1 METIR
6 FDKADVFTW
15 ESTHDEWIQE
25 AMDDSSDIAIVIGE
39 TIRAYVNDTLT
50 LKPLEANE
58 PSPDISHYTGDV
70 HGAQG
75 PVGLYIY
82 TMEDDEWIYVAH
94 YINEVEHQCFLFRHR
109 KQIVTREQW
118 ENSYTCG

>member
-1 METIR
+1 METVR
-6 FDKADVFTW
+6 FDKADVFSW
-15 ESTHDEWIQE
+15 ENTSDEWIQE
-25 AMDDSSDIAIVIGE
+25 AMDDSSDIAIVVGE
-39 TIRAYVNDTLT
+39 TIEFSKQQHA
-50 LKPLEANE
+50 
-58 PSPDISHYTGDV
+58 GDV

-82 TMEDDEWIYVAH
+82 TMEDDDWVYIAH

>member
-25 AMDDSSDIAIVIGE
+25 AMDDSSDIAIVVGE
-39 TIRAYVNDTLT
+39 IIEFSKRQHA
-50 LKPLEANE
+50 
-58 PSPDISHYTGDV
+58 GDV
-70 HGAQG
+70 HGAHG

-82 TMEDDEWIYVAH
+82 TMEDDD
-94 YINEVEHQCFLFRHR
+94 
-109 KQIVTREQW
+109 
-118 ENSYTCG
+118 